1 MTRIVMADDD
11 KAFRTVV
18 ARFLATLGYAVET
31 VGTGPEALEA
41 IEREAPAMAILD
53 VGLPLLTGDE
63 VAKRL
68 PADLPVLFISG
79 RDLDRVE
86 GLSGDRY
93 RFLRK
98 PADLDEIQA
107 MVEALLAGVSP

>member
-1 MTRIVMADDD
+1 MPRIVMADDD

-18 ARFLATLGYAVET
+18 ARFLGTLGYAVEA

-41 IEREAPAMAILD
+41 VKREAPAMAILD
-53 VGLPLLTGDE
+53 VGLPLVTGDE
-63 VAKRL
+63 VARQL
-68 PADLPVLFISG
+68 PPEVPVLFVSG

-86 GLSGDRY
+86 GLVGDRY

-107 MVEALLAGVSP
+107 VVEGLIGRVSP